1 MPLTLPDL
9 LARTAL
15 TARLGPVRVGASWAD
30 VTALLGEPRE
40 VLRSRRWPR
49 LYGYGDLEVLVCR
62 CGRVRL
68 VTVQTGTGT
77 VELPTCEDTFR
88 GEPTEAEVIAALD
101 RTGCP
106 WEADSAHTFGDQRGL
121 RVPATSALFVFVV
134 PGFVVPGDGR
144 PRLHSLGLPGD
155 GHACQA

>member
-40 VLRSRRWPR
+40 LLRSRRWPR
-49 LYGYGDLEVLVCR
+49 PYGYGDLEVLVCR
-62 CGRVRL
+62 CGRVLL
-68 VTVQTGTGT
+68 VTVRTGGES
-77 VELPTCEDTFR
+77 VELPSCEGVFP
-88 GEPTEAEVIAALD
+88 GGPTEAEVVAALD
-101 RTGCP
+101 RVGCP
-106 WEADSAHTFGDQRGL
+106 WEADPAHTFGGQRGL
-121 RVPATSALFVFVV
+121 RVPATFALFVFA
-134 PGFVVPGDGR
+134 VPGDGR

-155 GHACQA
+155 GHVCPA